1 MEIFI
6 LVLSGIVGGFIAG
19 LLGLGGGIFY
29 ILILPIAM
37 SWYGVPQDSSS
48 AFIIAN
54 SLFGIAFASASSLVS
69 DFNKF
74 TLHWKESLY
83 LGIPAV
89 VLSLLTIRFIVQSN
103 WYSIEIF
110 NAFVILLMI
119 FILIQMQIKRKVSS
133 QDKKLSFSQGAIGGG
148 SAGIIS
154 ALSGLGGGIIIIPL
168 LQIGFQQSR
177 RKAKVIS
184 LVVIFLSSSFM
195 TVQNLFSSAIAIETI
210 QYQWGYIIPN
220 IAIPLTIGVFIG
232 SPLGVLLSAKMKDY
246 YLNWFFSLFV
256 LIVLIEKLLLFL

>member
-29 ILILPIAM
+29 ILILPMAM
-37 SWYGVPQDSSS
+37 TWYGIPQDSSS

-54 SLFGIAFASASSLVS
+54 SLFGIVFASASSLAS

-74 TLHWKESLY
+74 KTLWKESLF

-89 VLSLLTIRFIVQSN
+89 VLSLLTIKFIVQSH

-119 FILIQMQIKRKVSS
+119 FILVQMQIKRKVSL
-133 QDKKLSFSQGAIGGG
+133 QDKKLSFPQGAVGGG
-148 SAGIIS
+148 SAGIVS

-168 LQIGFQQSR
+168 LQIGFKQSQ

-195 TVQNLFSSAIAIETI
+195 TLQNLFSDAVVIENL

-232 SPLGVLLSAKMKDY
+232 SPFGVKLNNKMEDK

-256 LIVLIEKLLLFL
+256 LIVLVEKLLLFL